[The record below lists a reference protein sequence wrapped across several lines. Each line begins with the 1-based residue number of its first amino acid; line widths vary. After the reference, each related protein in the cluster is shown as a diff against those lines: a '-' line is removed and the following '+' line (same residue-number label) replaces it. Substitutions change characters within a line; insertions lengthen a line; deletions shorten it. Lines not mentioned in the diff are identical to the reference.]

1 MTTSIML
8 YGQIRRDLWLRRA
21 ALNICL
27 GIGLIVFLV
36 TSRSISVTAPH
47 FIPLI
52 YVSVGMPIVL
62 SLWSL
67 LRNGHLPTPVAD
79 EHIGASA

>member
-1 MTTSIML
+1 
-8 YGQIRRDLWLRRA
+8 
-21 ALNICL
+21 
-27 GIGLIVFLV
+27 V
-36 TSRSISVTAPH
+36 
-47 FIPLI
+47 
-52 YVSVGMPIVL
+52 MPIVL